1 MEKPYSVIL
10 ISTLGISLYLISRL
24 FVFLGIY
31 PDNLHKKI
39 WNSLLLITF
48 LISALLGFFLAIQ
61 INNKLDFP
69 WIDMVTRW
77 HVEIG
82 LGLFVT
88 GILHLSWHLSYY
100 KKLFRK
106 SKSKK
111 QDAGEEKINLSESE
125 GRILY
130 LPVFL
135 SGFTAVITQI
145 ILIREFIS
153 VFNGNELVI
162 GIILANWM
170 ILTGFGALIGIRI
183 KKVRNPMKF
192 SGIALLLIGLLPFI
206 TAFALNYF
214 RNIIFLPGVTISLN
228 QIILSS
234 IVILSPFCLTTGVI
248 FTFVAHIISGILK
261 ENLISRVYAWEAYG
275 SMAGGILF
283 NFVLVFVF
291 KTFVSL
297 SIVMLINL
305 AAGTWLLVR
314 KTKPLVRNTGI
325 AIACLIPL
333 VIIFSKPDHLA
344 RSFLFKNQ
352 QLIYIRDTPY
362 GTLAVT
368 RNDGQV
374 NFYENN
380 VLLFNTQNI
389 IAQEEDVHYTMVQHA
404 DPENV
409 LLISGGISGTLN
421 EILKYPVQRIDYVEL
436 NPAIIELADKFSKIP
451 ADTAVHII
459 NQDAR
464 LYIKET
470 KVKYDVV
477 LINLPSPSTA
487 QINRFYTLEFF
498 RELKKLMNKEG
509 VVSIGLPASANY
521 ITRESGELN
530 SILYNT
536 MKRIFK
542 HVLIVPGEKNY
553 FLASDK
559 ELTIDIPMAIR
570 QRNIST
576 MYVNQFY
583 LSTPILQGRNQ
594 QIMEKIDESSPLN
607 RDFTPVSYYEQLIK
621 WLSQFKTNFWM
632 LAVFFS
638 CLIMF
643 LLYYLKPVDIGILA
657 GGFAA
662 SSSQVILLLAFQV
675 IYGYV
680 FMITGFIITLF
691 MAGIAGAAFFNLRL
705 FPQANKKTFINIQ
718 VAIIGYSLL
727 IPVFLLAIKNTGF
740 IPSVILH
747 GIFFLISLIVAFIT
761 GTHFAVASRISEGT
775 IARTAGKTY
784 GADLFGSA
792 LGALLVT
799 AYLIPVFGIIK
810 VSLLAALINLFA
822 VVYVKHSGRK

>member
-10 ISTLGISLYLISRL
+10 ISTLGISLYLLSRL

-31 PDNLHKKI
+31 PDTVHKKI
-39 WNSLLLITF
+39 WNSLLLLTF
-48 LISALLGFFLAIQ
+48 LFSALLGFFLAIQ
-61 INNKLDFP
+61 INNKLEFS
-69 WIDMVTRW
+69 WIDQVTNW
-77 HVEIG
+77 HAEIG

-88 GILHLSWHLSYY
+88 GILHLSWHLPYY
-100 KKLFRK
+100 KKIFRK

-111 QDAGEEKINLSESE
+111 QASTEFLVKLSESE
-125 GRILY
+125 SRILY

-135 SGFTAVITQI
+135 SGFTAVITQV

-153 VFNGNELVI
+153 VFNGNELII

-170 ILTGFGALIGIRI
+170 ILTGFGALLGIRI
-183 KKVRNPMKF
+183 KKVKNPLKF
-192 SGIALLLIGLLPFI
+192 SGIALIIMGLLPFF

-214 RNIIFLPGVTISLN
+214 RNIVFLPGVTISLN

-234 IVILSPFCLTTGVI
+234 IVILLPFCLTTGVI
-248 FTFVAHIISGILK
+248 FTFVAHVISGVLK

-305 AAGTWLLVR
+305 AAGTWLLMR
-314 KTKPLVRNTGI
+314 KMNPVQHYTGI
-325 AIACLIPL
+325 AIACLLPL
-333 VIIFSKPDHLA
+333 VIMFSKPDHFA

-352 QLIYIRDTPY
+352 QIVYIRDTPY

-368 RNDGQV
+368 RNNGQV

-389 IAQEEDVHYTMVQHA
+389 IAQEEDVHYTMVQHPH
-404 DPENV
+404 PEKV

-451 ADTAVHII
+451 EDTVIHII

-470 KVKYDVV
+470 DTKYDVA

-498 RELKKLMNKEG
+498 RELKKRMNKNG
-509 VVSIGLPASANY
+509 IVSIGLPASANY

-553 FLASDK
+553 FLASDN
-559 ELTIDIPMAIR
+559 ELTLDIPLAIR
-570 QRNIST
+570 QRNLST
-576 MYVNQFY
+576 MYVNQYY
-583 LSTPILQGRNQ
+583 LSTPILKSRNQ
-594 QIMEKIDESSPLN
+594 QIMEKIDKSSPLN
-607 RDFTPVSYYEQLIK
+607 RDFTPVSYYEQLIN
-621 WLSQFKTNFWM
+621 WLAQFKTNFWV
-632 LAVFFS
+632 LAAFFCS
-638 CLIMF
+638 LILF
-643 LLYYLKPVDIGILA
+643 LIYFLKPVNIGIMA

-705 FPQANKKTFINIQ
+705 FPKATKSIFIKVQ
-718 VAIIGYSLL
+718 LAIMGYSLL
-727 IPVFLLAIKNTGF
+727 IPVFLIAIKNIGF

-747 GIFFLISLIVAFIT
+747 GMFFLISLIVAFIT
-761 GTHFAVASRISEGT
+761 GTHFAVASRISAGT
-775 IARTAGKTY
+775 IATTAGKTY

-810 VSLLAALINLFA
+810 VSLLAALINLLA
-822 VVYVKHSGRK
+822 VIYIKHSGIK